1 MMKNLLLLL
10 SFLMLMNCGLRKT
23 VKSEQTEK
31 LSENIEASK
40 EGVSQLNIDR
50 TGETLTKE
58 VSGKMQLSI
67 VSKHDSSNLDS
78 PCTNQRKI
86 LVKDSQGNSAEMTL
100 NANED
105 INFNSESNY
114 SESLQKYTEALSE
127 YISAKESYQKAV
139 DQYQSIKSKQTES
152 DRYDPWLLAV
162 IGLFI
167 YLTGMATIP
176 LVKTFINSKIKLK
189 S

>member
-10 SFLMLMNCGLRKT
+10 SILMLTNCGLRKT
-23 VKSEQTEK
+23 VKTEQTEK
-31 LSENIEASK
+31 LSENIHENK

-50 TGETLTKE
+50 IGENLTKE

-78 PCTNQRKI
+78 PCANQRKV
-86 LVKDSQGNSAEMTL
+86 LVKDSHGNSAEMTL
-100 NANED
+100 NNNED

-114 SESLQKYTEALSE
+114 SENLQKYSEALSE

-139 DQYQSIKSKQTES
+139 DRYSILKQKQTES
-152 DRYDPWLLAV
+152 NRNDPWLIALL
-162 IGLFI
+162 IGVAYLLGMITIPAIKLFI
-167 YLTGMATIP
+167 NH
-176 LVKTFINSKIKLK
+176 KINLK